1 MGTRGERNGAGILD
15 VAEKRSGTVTAMEI
29 QNNHPSLTASG
40 TARVAHLDVA
50 INVELKWSVTK
61 VGNDMIARS
70 LESDGWVDL
79 DLGFPQVET
88 SERNALELSANVRQV
103 PQQESQRTEHFA
115 ILGKHGLA
123 LSEIDQ
129 ATDCVARTKL
139 GPVGLTYV
147 LGGETVTVIA
157 MVAP

>member
-1 MGTRGERNGAGILD
+1 MGPEFWMWQKRGRN
-15 VAEKRSGTVTAMEI
+15 RSLSWRSKTTIPLRPLPGQV
-29 QNNHPSLTASG
+29 G
-40 TARVAHLDVA
+40 VAHLDVA

-70 LESDGWVDL
+70 LEPDRWVDL
-79 DLGFPQVET
+79 DLGFPQVKT
-88 SERNALELSANVRQV
+88 SERNPLEMLAHVRQV

-139 GPVGLTYV
+139 WPVRLTYV